1 MKKILLVASVQSH
14 IAQFHRPLIK
24 VLKENGYEIHVAA
37 RNKLGEKNGLEIKNV
52 DTIYDV
58 PFRRFPFNP
67 RNVSAYL
74 QIRRIIKNGKYDIIS
89 CNTPA
94 AGVYT
99 RLAARKARKNG
110 TKVYYTAHGFHF
122 YKGAP
127 FQNWILY
134 YPIEWVMAHFTDK
147 LITITKEDYRLA
159 KVNFVCAVDHIY
171 GVGID
176 DSRYSVRQSENVA
189 RFRYEYAGN
198 ADFVILCVGELNKN
212 KNQLTVIRAMSRI
225 VRKKPDAMLW
235 LAGNG
240 PYEDVLRNEIEKLN
254 LNDHVRLLGYR
265 TDLEN
270 FTGSCDILVSASFRE
285 GLPLNLLEAMACGKP
300 VIASVN
306 RGHRELVRP
315 GYNGL
320 LFDAGNEQELKKH
333 ILTLMENPGLRKK
346 FSENGFKVV
355 EKYKAGNVEK
365 ELRRIYLQQ
374 DANR

>member
-1 MKKILLVASVQSH
+1 MKKVLLTASVQSH

-24 VLKENGYEIHVAA
+24 VLKQEGYEIHIAA
-37 RNKLGEKNGLEIKNV
+37 RNNLAEKNGLSIKNV
-52 DTIYDV
+52 DKIYEI
-58 PFRRFPFNP
+58 PFQRFPLDP
-67 RNVSAYL
+67 RNLVAYRKL
-74 QIRRIIKNGKYDIIS
+74 RELLKSEKYDLIS

-94 AGVYT
+94 AGVFT
-99 RLAARKARKNG
+99 RLAARNVRTSG
-110 TKVYYTAHGFHF
+110 TKVFYTAHGFHF
-122 YKGAP
+122 YKGASRK
-127 FQNWILY
+127 NWFLY
-134 YPIEWVMAHFTDK
+134 YPIERAMAHFTDK

-159 KVNFVCAVDHIY
+159 KANFACEVDHIY

-176 DSRYSVRQSENVA
+176 DGRYFAAQSENA
-189 RFRYEYAGN
+189 AHFRSEYAEN
-198 ADFVILCVGELNKN
+198 AGFVILCVGELNKN
-212 KNQLTVIRAMSRI
+212 KNQLTVIRAVSEV
-225 VRKKPDAMLW
+225 VRKKPDIMLW

-240 PYEDVLRNEIEKLN
+240 PYEGVLRNEIEKLN

-320 LFDAGNEQELKKH
+320 LFDAENEQELKRH

>member
-1 MKKILLVASVQSH
+1 MKKVLLTASVQSH

-24 VLKENGYEIHVAA
+24 ILKQQGYVIHVAA
-37 RNKLGEKNGLEIKNV
+37 RNNLDEKNGLSIKNV
-52 DTIYDV
+52 DKIYEV
-58 PFRRFPFNP
+58 PFQRFPLDP
-67 RNVSAYL
+67 RNLIAYRKL
-74 QIRRIIKNGKYDIIS
+74 RKLLKIEKYDLVS

-94 AGVYT
+94 AGVFT
-99 RLAARKARKNG
+99 RLAARDVRISG
-110 TKVYYTAHGFHF
+110 TKVFYTAHGFHF

-127 FQNWILY
+127 RKNWLLY
-134 YPIEWVMAHFTDK
+134 YPIERLMAHFTDK

-159 KVNFVCAVDHIY
+159 KANFACEVDHIY

-176 DSRYSVRQSENVA
+176 DSRYTVGQNEKA
-189 RFRYEYAGN
+189 AQFRNEYAEN
-198 ADFVILCVGELNKN
+198 ASFVILCVGELNKN
-212 KNQLTVIRAMSRI
+212 KNQLTVIRAVSEIIRENTGI
-225 VRKKPDAMLW
+225 MLW

-240 PYEDVLRNEIEKLN
+240 PYEEILRDEIEKLN
-254 LNDHVRLLGYR
+254 LQDHVRLLGYR

-306 RGHRELVRP
+306 RGHRELVRT

-320 LFDAGNEQELKKH
+320 LFDAENVQELKNH
-333 ILTLMENPGLRKK
+333 ILTLMKSPGLRKK
-346 FSENGFKVV
+346 FTENGFKVV